1 MTPEE
6 RVLAVRGMGF
16 TEREASFLV
25 AVMLHAGVFL
35 RRQYCAS
42 AGIPRGRAAHA
53 FLERLTCLGYA
64 SHYRAA
70 HRGAFIYH
78 VHGKRL
84 YRAIGEPDNRHRRPV
99 TLARAIERL
108 MLLDAVLDTPG
119 TRWLATEREKVDYFV
134 KDRLV
139 PPDLLPRL
147 AFGRQ
152 SGQGLRYF
160 PDKLPIGVV
169 EDGATPV
176 FLYGVT
182 RERPLEFR
190 AFLHRHA
197 ELLRALRTW
206 EIRLLVTPEQEAVL
220 PAFEWAAQEELAE
233 PLAPETATDLRWYF
247 EQRQVI
253 DGGGVPADP
262 GRFEALRRSFAAQ
275 RHRVLYRA
283 WQADGTA
290 PVYATTSPVLRAAM
304 DARDGRVTRH
314 VLRHPYLHL
323 TPLVGTA

>member
-1 MTPEE
+1 MTHEE
-6 RVLAVRGMGF
+6 RVRGVRQLGF
-16 TEREASFLV
+16 TEREATFLV

-53 FLERLTCLGYA
+53 FLAKLTGPGYA
-64 SHYRAA
+64 SLYRAA

-108 MLLDAVLDTPG
+108 MLLDAVLDAPG
-119 TRWLATEREKVDYFV
+119 TRWLATEREKIDYFV
-134 KDRLV
+134 TDRLV
-139 PPDLLPRL
+139 PPDLLPL
-147 AFGRQ
+147 AFGGS
-152 SGQGLRYF
+152 SGQGRRYF

-169 EDGATPV
+169 DEGATPV

-206 EIRLLVTPEQEAVL
+206 EIRLLVTPEQEAWL
-220 PAFEWAAQEELAE
+220 PAFEGAAQEELAE
-233 PLAPETATDLRWYF
+233 PLAPETASDLRWYF

-262 GRFEALRRSFAAQ
+262 TRFEALRRSFAAQ

-314 VLRHPYLHL
+314 VLRHTYLHL